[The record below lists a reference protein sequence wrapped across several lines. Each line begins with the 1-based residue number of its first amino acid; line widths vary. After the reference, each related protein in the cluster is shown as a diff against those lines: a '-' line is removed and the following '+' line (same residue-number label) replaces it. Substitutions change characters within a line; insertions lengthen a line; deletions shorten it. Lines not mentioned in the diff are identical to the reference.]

1 MVDLSIVLLV
11 ANTFEPLL
19 EALEF
24 RPRAA
29 GSSGHA
35 GANPLGQA
43 TCGGINWDIMEV

>member
-1 MVDLSIVLLV
+1 MVLLV
-11 ANTFEPLL
+11 ANTFEPPL

-35 GANPLGQA
+35 GTNPLGQA
-43 TCGGINWDIMEV
+43 ACGGINWDIMEV